1 MVKNKPNL
9 LNTGIFNLLMELLLL
24 AALFFIAVIFDRR
37 LGIVFSGTK
46 IAWLRSVVIVFLSLW
61 SIKIIVTRQHP
72 FIRTILDWPV
82 MTFLLCTT
90 VAAFTSVHVYTSLAG
105 FYGRYEGLTTW
116 YIYGILFFVVTN
128 YIKRVDQWEKIIMVV
143 LPASTLMSIYSI
155 IQRQAW
161 DPYMWGGVP
170 TKERVIGMIGQPNF
184 LAAYILMAFFM
195 ILGLF
200 LMRDRGVKRASKT
213 TKVPVQEWLPQLL
226 PGLYL
231 LLIHIIFLFM
241 IYNLEAYDVLIWYL
255 GFVVM
260 TVLAV
265 LFALTFHALHPQVLN
280 AVFVLSLLLNYICI
294 LYTQSRGGYVGLFTA
309 AALFAL
315 VAGRQLIFAGWKKI
329 LVVTGLIVLVT
340 AITMAQPGYSP
351 FARFSDEISTKKVE
365 KKAVEK
371 AVQRKLELKGAAG
384 SRGET
389 WKSAFGVIADNPVF
403 GVGPEVLKMVF
414 PRYETDLFRFKET
427 FHVKQDRCH
436 NETFDVSV
444 TKGLIAFAIYL
455 WILFLFF
462 NTGWKKAL
470 AFQTDNR
477 LLLAGFLAAALAYL
491 IQNQFSFGVVA
502 ITSLFWIIWGMVAGM
517 GKEEEGKEK
526 EREATLDWADVPW
539 LPVAGIVV
547 AAGVL
552 IYFSFLSF
560 RGDVLFKTGKTYLE
574 TQRFSPA
581 VEQFEGSLDVYP
593 LEGGTISH
601 LAIAYLNLSNT
612 TPDKAGA
619 LQKAIA
625 ALNYGT
631 KVDPYNADNFF
642 MLARIYFIT
651 GDLKQAR
658 NYADTALII
667 DPYYAEVHHLL
678 GMICEKEGNKQKAIE
693 HYKRAVQLNPTLDQ
707 PIQSLSNV
715 TRSGDVLAVLED
727 TVDKYGYNPVILEK
741 LARLYLSTGQ
751 KQKAQET
758 AERIIELLPAGTTG
772 YLLRDEARK

>member
-9 LNTGIFNLLMELLLL
+9 INSGIFNLLMELLLL

-46 IAWLRSVVIVFLSLW
+46 ISWLRSVAIVFLSIW

-72 FIRTILDWPV
+72 FIRTILDWPI

-128 YIKRVDQWEKIIMVV
+128 YIKRVDQWKRIIMVV
-143 LPASTLMSIYSI
+143 LPSSTLMSLYSI
-155 IQRQAW
+155 LQRQCW
-161 DPYMWGGVP
+161 DPYMWGGVV
-170 TKERVIGMIGQPNF
+170 TKDRVIGMIGQPNF

-200 LMRDRGVKRASKT
+200 LMRDQEIKKT
-213 TKVPVQEWLPQLL
+213 AKAPVQEWLPQLL
-226 PGLYL
+226 PALYL
-231 LLIHIIFLFM
+231 FLIHVIFLVM
-241 IYNLEAYDVLIWYL
+241 IYNLEAYDVLVWYL
-255 GFVVM
+255 GFIVM
-260 TVLAV
+260 TVLAI
-265 LFALTFHALHPQVLN
+265 LFALNYQKLHPQVLN
-280 AVFVLSLLLNYICI
+280 VIFIISLLLNYICI

-309 AALFAL
+309 TALFAL
-315 VAGRQLIFAGWKKI
+315 VAGRNLIFAGWKKI
-329 LVVTGLIVLVT
+329 LVVSGLIVIVT
-340 AITMAQPGYSP
+340 AITMAQPGNSP
-351 FARFSDEISTKKVE
+351 FARFSDEISTKKVVKTAE
-365 KKAVEK
+365 QK

-444 TKGLIAFAIYL
+444 TKGLIAFFVYL
-455 WILFLFF
+455 WLLFLLFR
-462 NTGWKKAL
+462 TGWKKAL
-470 AFQTDNR
+470 DFKTDNR
-477 LLLAGFLAAALAYL
+477 LLMAGFLAAALAYL

-502 ITSLFWIIWGMVAGM
+502 ITSLFWIIWGMIAGM
-517 GKEEEGKEK
+517 GKEGEEGKEK
-526 EREATLDWADVPW
+526 DKEELLNWADVPW

-560 RGDVLFKTGKTYLE
+560 RGDVLFKSGKTYLE
-574 TQRFSPA
+574 MQRFVPA
-581 VEQFEGSLDVYP
+581 VEQFESALDVYP

-612 TPDKAGA
+612 TPDKAGT

-642 MLARIYFIT
+642 MLARIYFMT

-658 NYADTALII
+658 SYADTALII

-678 GMICEKEGNKQKAIE
+678 GMICEKEGDRQKAID

-707 PIQSLSNV
+707 PIQSLANV
-715 TRSGDVLAVLED
+715 TRPGEVIIVLED
-727 TVDKYGYNPVILEK
+727 TVDKYGDNPVILEK
-741 LARLYLSTGQ
+741 LARLYISTGQ